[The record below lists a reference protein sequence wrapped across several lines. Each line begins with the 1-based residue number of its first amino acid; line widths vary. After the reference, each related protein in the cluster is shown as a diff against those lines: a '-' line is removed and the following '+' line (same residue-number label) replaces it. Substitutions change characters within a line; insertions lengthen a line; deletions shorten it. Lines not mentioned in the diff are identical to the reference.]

1 MQQAIFAIL
10 SMIVGILASLTILV
24 MLMAGGANSSEAQIR
39 QIKWMMLSVAVV
51 QVLALAGSIWLL
63 IEHRGGLACAAG
75 ILPFVYAVVLVTV
88 LVKLEW

>member
-1 MQQAIFAIL
+1 MQQEIFAIL